1 MEMNGVPVS
10 QRKTSFFVSTNIQ
23 GRFMFIHPFGF
34 KNVRVEKQSH
44 SYGGYGQPSWGYG
57 VRNFVF
63 HASDIRDNE
72 SQLAQVE
79 SWIRLEEGDTR
90 AHVWLDNTLV

>member
-1 MEMNGVPVS
+1 
-10 QRKTSFFVSTNIQ
+10 
-23 GRFMFIHPFGF
+23 MFIHPFRF
-34 KNVRVEKQSH
+34 KSVRVEKKFH

>member
-1 MEMNGVPVS
+1 MEMSGVLVS
-10 QRKTSFFVSTNIQ
+10 QRKTSFSVSTNIQ
-23 GRFMFIHPFGF
+23 GKFMSIALGSKLFVLKKMF
-34 KNVRVEKQSH
+34 H

-63 HASDIRDNE
+63 HVSDIRDGE
-72 SQLAQVE
+72 SRLAQVE

>member
-1 MEMNGVPVS
+1 MVCPRANKRHHFLFQQTFRVGSHV
-10 QRKTSFFVSTNIQ
+10 
-23 GRFMFIHPFGF
+23 HLFGF
-34 KNVRVEKQSH
+34 KGVRVEEKFH

-63 HASDIRDNE
+63 HASDIRDHE
-72 SQLAQVE
+72 SRRTRVE

-90 AHVWLDNTLV
+90 AHVWLDNTLR